1 MRKTN
6 AAAEKVLMY
15 ETIYDTEFIIFVG
28 YQPFS
33 GGKLIMNS
41 LGLADNACLQHF
53 LLAHQQLKNNFT
65 QEDKKKFL
73 VEKLKAS
80 NYFWDDLGLGCHN
93 LFGIPPQFFHEPNA
107 SPSPFKVKLIQALIE
122 KKIYFFK
129 ALHVYNNDAILS
141 KWTNGKI
148 LTYTNSLHITK
159 KRLSP
164 LINFFSDEEV
174 LKNDVRSTEILE
186 NLNRK
191 YDIWDCFWFDEKEK
205 YLLEVENLYD
215 KFKLTN
221 YNKEILG
228 TIYDLY
234 MKAWNYN
241 IQYLNEYNED
251 F

>member
-15 ETIYDTEFIIFVG
+15 ETLYDTEFIIFVG

-33 GGKLIMNS
+33 GGKLIINS

-65 QEDKKKFL
+65 QEDKKNFL
-73 VEKLKAS
+73 VGKLNAS
-80 NYFWDDLGLGCHN
+80 NYFWDDLSLGCHQ
-93 LFGIPPQFFHEPNA
+93 LFGITPQLFHNPNA
-107 SPSPFKVKLIQALIE
+107 ALSPFRFKLLQGLVE
-122 KKIYFFK
+122 KKIHFFK
-129 ALHVYNNDAILS
+129 ALHVKNTNAIFS
-141 KWTNGKI
+141 KWPNGKI
-148 LTYTNSLHITK
+148 LNYTNSLPIIK
-159 KRLSP
+159 KRLAP
-164 LINFFSDEEV
+164 MTKFLPEEQI
-174 LKNDVRSTEILE
+174 LNDDKRSIELLG

-191 YDIWDCFWFDEKEK
+191 YETWNCAWFDEKEK
-205 YLLEVENLYD
+205 YLLEIENLYE

-234 MKAWNYN
+234 MKAWNCN